1 MDELI
6 TFLVRKINVN
16 VGAEEKGNFI
26 TPRFLAWVPGEA
38 HVCVVVAGGVCG
50 QSLKCVPVLVAQS
63 CLFVT
68 PWTAARQGSSLHGI
82 LQTRVVEWV
91 AIPFSKGHSWLR
103 DPTQVLSITGSFFTV
118 WATSTTW
125 HAQTQRWRIP
135 NTVLGGWSQVSGE
148 RELLVPPST
157 KGIFLPGLSWKRNT
171 NLMGYVFLCFRSS
184 STWLGSLFLPAMQIS
199 FSRRAQLPVS
209 VLCLYRLQLATCPG
223 KNGLPWW
230 LSGWDAGDIR
240 SREKEMAVHSS
251 ILAWEIPWTED
262 LAGYSPG
269 GHKES
274 DTTLQLNNNNNQARK
289 ADITV

>member
-1 MDELI
+1 MWAVPKMCACVSRSVVSLYDSMDCSPPGFLCSWNSAGKNSGVGSHSLLQG
-6 TFLVRKINVN
+6 TFL
-16 VGAEEKGNFI
+16 
-26 TPRFLAWVPGEA
+26 T
-38 HVCVVVAGGVCG
+38 
-50 QSLKCVPVLVAQS
+50 
-63 CLFVT
+63 
-68 PWTAARQGSSLHGI
+68 QGSNTGLLHYRQLLYSLSHQHH
-82 LQTRVVEWV
+82 LTSSDPKMEN
-91 AIPFSKGHSWLR
+91 SKYR
-103 DPTQVLSITGSFFTV
+103 
-118 WATSTTW
+118 
-125 HAQTQRWRIP
+125 
-135 NTVLGGWSQVSGE
+135 VLGGWLQVSGE

-209 VLCLYRLQLATCPG
+209 VLCLYCLQLATCPG
-223 KNGLPWW
+223 KNGFPWW

-274 DTTLQLNNNNNQARK
+274 DTT
-289 ADITV
+289 